1 MKAAS
6 RPMSQDYVRSIAERS
21 LLTVAR
27 RVFWITLAVTLVA
40 GSLAALHYASAHLTL
55 SHYDARAH
63 LVVARRVVD
72 SLTPGWRQ
80 LGGVWLP
87 LPHLVNLVPSQFDFA
102 YRTGG
107 VAVAISILVLSW
119 GLSALARYTHAVT
132 GSWAA
137 ALAGPALV
145 LANQS

>member
-6 RPMSQDYVRSIAERS
+6 RPMSQDYVRSIADRS

-55 SHYDARAH
+55 SHYDARSH

-72 SLTPGWRQ
+72 SMTPGWRQ
-80 LGGVWLP
+80 FGAVWLP
-87 LPHLVNLVPSQFDFA
+87 LPHLLNLLPVQWDWS
-102 YRTGG
+102 YRTGFSG
-107 VAVAISILVLSW
+107 IAISIGALAW
-119 GLSALARYTHAVT
+119 GLSALARFLVRAGGSLAV
-132 GSWAA
+132 A
-137 ALAGPALV
+137 V
-145 LANQS
+145 LAPLVIL